1 MLHTRKFVSVAAVSG
16 LLLVGGCSDPKTG
29 NATSA
34 APTAPTSARLP
45 SNGAPAVTNPIL
57 NTAQAESD
65 PCSTVATAQIEEL
78 GGKVEKTEVDDG
90 TFGKS
95 CGWIFEAGPSSVTA
109 GLLPGNKDGLSSLY
123 AKHAQGGLSTF
134 KPIDSIE
141 GYPGVIY
148 DNGGEGKGRCV
159 LAVGVRDDLTYT
171 VTPLLATGNPMLSDP
186 CGLATKVAAAAIKKL
201 KGA

>member
-1 MLHTRKFVSVAAVSG
+1 MHHARKLLSIAAVG
-16 LLLVGGCSDPKTG
+16 AVVLTGGCSDQKTG
-29 NATSA
+29 TPTSA
-34 APTAPTSARLP
+34 ATPAPSSARLP
-45 SNGAPAVTNPIL
+45 ANGAPRVTNPIL
-57 NTAQAESD
+57 NTSQAESD
-65 PCSTVATAQIEEL
+65 PCSTVTTAQIEEI
-78 GGKVEKTEVDDG
+78 GGKVEKTEIDDG

-95 CGWIFEAGPSSVTA
+95 CGWIFEEGPSSVTA

-134 KPIDSIE
+134 TPVDSIE

-186 CGLATKVAAAAIKKL
+186 CGLATKVASAAIKKL